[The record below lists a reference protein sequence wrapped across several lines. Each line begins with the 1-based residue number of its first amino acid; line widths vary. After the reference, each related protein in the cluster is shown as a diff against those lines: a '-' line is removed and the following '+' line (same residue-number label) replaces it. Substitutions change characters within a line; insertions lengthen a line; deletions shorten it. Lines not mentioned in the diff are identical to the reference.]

1 MTKHKT
7 FSAASFKTKN
17 IPKRMTPFLHP
28 AVVCWMRPIKAK
40 YFLRW
45 NRWLVNAP
53 KSYTAAGNVRS
64 PGYAMVLQW
73 ISEIWDELDSNLIAR
88 SFDNCGITSSKL
100 SDFNNQLR
108 HFVRTTEF
116 ADKVQPDDS
125 AQSDDL
131 FEENGDDWEEQ
142 THVIIDSESE
152 DENERDFFL
161 NFC

>member
-1 MTKHKT
+1 MGWVGFK
-7 FSAASFKTKN
+7 FDSSF
-17 IPKRMTPFLHP
+17 F
-28 AVVCWMRPIKAK
+28 W
-40 YFLRW
+40 
-45 NRWLVNAP
+45 
-53 KSYTAAGNVRS
+53 
-64 PGYAMVLQW
+64 
-73 ISEIWDELDSNLIAR
+73 
-88 SFDNCGITSSKL
+88 NCGITSSKL

-142 THVIIDSESE
+142 TQAIIDSESE